1 VIKALG
7 PDWQSL
13 QEEERNTYP
22 VVGRVG
28 KRKRDNGEV
37 MCNSADVFESQRSGK
52 FRQLCS
58 LVPK

>member
-13 QEEERNTYP
+13 REEERNTYP
-22 VVGRVG
+22 VIGRVG
-28 KRKRDNGEV
+28 KRKHDDGDV
-37 MCNSADVFESQRSGK
+37 MYDSADIFESQRSSK